1 MGMVLGV
8 TGSAAAGKSTVV
20 RMLAE
25 KGAVVVDADQLAR
38 EAVAPGTSGL
48 AQLVARFGTDI
59 LLENGALNRSKLR
72 EIIFHDDAARVEV
85 NAITHAAIRKLA
97 EQRLAHLRQRA
108 SLVVYESPLLF
119 EAGAEGRVDRVL
131 AVVAPEE
138 ERLKRLLARPGMTPE
153 LAAAMTA
160 AQLPQEE
167 KAARADYVLDTG
179 CTLEEVAAKV
189 GRLWEVLGAD
199 GIVGTEK
206 AGSPG

>member
-38 EAVAPGTSGL
+38 EAVTPGTSGL

-59 LLENGALNRSKLR
+59 LLEDGALNRSKLR
-72 EIIFHDDAARVEV
+72 EIIFHDDAARAEV
-85 NAITHAAIRKLA
+85 NAITHAAIRELA
-97 EQRLAHLRQRA
+97 EQRLGHLRQMA

-119 EAGAEGRVDRVL
+119 EAGAEGRVDKVL
-131 AVVAPEE
+131 AVVAPEK

-179 CTLEEVAAKV
+179 CTLAEVAAKV

>member
-38 EAVAPGTSGL
+38 EAVEPGTPAL
-48 AQLVARFGTDI
+48 AQLTARFGEDI
-59 LLENGALNRSKLR
+59 LREDGALNRSRLR
-72 EIIFHDDAARVEV
+72 EIIFHDDAARAEV
-85 NAITHAAIRKLA
+85 NAITHKAIQVLA
-97 EQRLAHLRQRA
+97 EQRLAHLRQKA
-108 SLVVYESPLLF
+108 PLVVYESPLLF

-131 AVVAPEE
+131 AVIAPEE

-167 KAARADYVLDTG
+167 KAARADYVLGTG
-179 CTLEEVAAKV
+179 GTLEEVAAKV
-189 GRLWEVLGAD
+189 DRLWEVLGMD
-199 GIVGTEK
+199 RNVDREE

>member
-1 MGMVLGV
+1 MVLGV
-8 TGSAAAGKSTVV
+8 TGSVAAGKSTVV
-20 RMLAE
+20 RMLADR
-25 KGAVVVDADQLAR
+25 GAVVVDADQLAR

-48 AQLVARFGTDI
+48 KQLVARFGTDI
-59 LLENGALNRSKLR
+59 LLADGALDRSKLR
-72 EIIFHDDAARVEV
+72 EIIFHDDAARAEV
-85 NAITHAAIRKLA
+85 NAITPAAIRKLA
-97 EQRLAHLRQRA
+97 EQRLAHLRQKA

-131 AVVAPEE
+131 AVVAPEG

-167 KAARADYVLDTG
+167 KAARANYVLDTG
-179 CTLEEVAAKV
+179 GTLEEVAAKV

-199 GIVGTEK
+199 GIVGTKE